1 MLANQ
6 VKNSMKDL
14 FRTGLEN
21 RVFAL
26 IFRCLALLIAGYGLV
41 VMLIIT
47 SSPLQ
52 FFYFTIQT
60 NVFAIILFVALILG
74 TAMQIRKGGAR
85 GAVYTANPVL
95 QVGVAF
101 FITITMVIYWT
112 LLSGHSFDMSKLPF
126 PPILFQSSNF
136 ILHTVTPIF
145 VILDWILFLP
155 HGKLTKKAGLLY
167 LLYPLLYSV
176 LIFIRAEIGPPFYAD
191 MRYPYPF
198 LNVDSLGWPAVVSIV
213 FVMCIGFLLL
223 GQLYVFIDK
232 KIAQKA

>member
-1 MLANQ
+1 MEKAL
-6 VKNSMKDL
+6 KNL
-14 FRTGLEN
+14 REN
-21 RVFAL
+21 RVIAC
-26 IFRCLALLIAGYGLV
+26 IFRCLALLISSYGLI
-41 VMLIIT
+41 VMLVIT

-52 FFYFTIQT
+52 IFYFTIQT
-60 NVFAIILFVALILG
+60 NIFAIVLFIALVPG
-74 TAMQIRKGGAR
+74 TAMQIRKSGTR
-85 GAVYTANPVL
+85 GSVFSVDPVL

-112 LLSGHSFDMSKLPF
+112 LLSGQSFDMSKLPF
-126 PPILFQSSNF
+126 PPILFQSSNY
-136 ILHTVTPIF
+136 ILHTVTPVF

-176 LIFIRAEIGPPFYAD
+176 LIFIRAEVGPPFYAD

-198 LNVDSLGWPAVVSIV
+198 LNVDSLGWPAVISIV
-213 FVMCIGFLLL
+213 LMMCIGFLLL

-232 KIAQKA
+232 RIAQKT